1 MTLLDN
7 KYTQHII
14 SIFILLIVA
23 SVYFYPETQGKKILS
38 HDQISS
44 VAAAKEINDYK
55 AKGDKILWT
64 SKVFSGMP
72 AFQVAYSV
80 DENLLLW
87 VYKSNILLP
96 KSLWLSL
103 MLMFG
108 FYLALSI
115 LGYPM
120 GIRLLGAISFA
131 LSTWFLLS
139 IEAGHSTKMVTI
151 AFIPPLI
158 ASILISYRGK
168 WLLGGVLTSLFLGL
182 AIMANH
188 IQIIYYSLFFI
199 TILFGVKLFK
209 ALKEKEIE
217 VFLKR
222 SILLIGFG
230 LLGILPNITLLWT
243 TYDYGNSST
252 RNGKSELTKVTDQ
265 KQGSGLDLDYAMAWS
280 YGQAETINLLIPG
293 LYAPGA
299 SLDKDSETYREL
311 AKKGV
316 PKNQIKDYL
325 KGIPMYY
332 GTQSTPTGPSYM
344 GAGLIFLFLLMLFLY
359 KGNFKWILLG
369 TIGTSIVFSWGGDF
383 LIVNEVFFNHFPLF
397 NKFRTPSM
405 WLFLTMISI
414 TFGAM
419 MALKIIIEKQYDPE
433 KLKKAL
439 FISGGILGGFSII
452 TYLFG
457 GSILDFNGP
466 YDAQLAQN
474 GFPMDSVVQ
483 DRINLVKSDALRTL
497 IIIALLFGIVW
508 AILKNKLKNL
518 TLGLTLI
525 SLIVIGDMWFVGK
538 RFLNS
543 DDFKKAKSFEKS
555 IIATS
560 ADQQVLNDPEVNYR
574 VYNASVNT
582 FNELTPSYFH
592 QHIGGYSAV
601 KLSRYQD
608 LIERQISPQ
617 VQNLMTGLQAGG
629 IPENLLK
636 KAPVLN
642 MLNMKYLIYNKDAA
656 PITNNNAL
664 GSVWFIDKIDWA
676 DNADEEMDKLANF
689 NPKST
694 VVIDSRFKEYVG
706 NLNLSQNP
714 QNSIQLS
721 SFHPDNME
729 YSSSSTSENFAVFSE
744 IWYKG
749 NEDWKAYID
758 GNETEFIR
766 VNYLLRGLK
775 IPAGQHKIEFKF
787 YPKPHYIGSNIS
799 LASSIL
805 IVLMVAGLFIMMA
818 VGKDLPGMIEDKR

>member
-1 MTLLDN
+1 MNIFEN
-7 KYTQHII
+7 KYAQHII
-14 SIFILLIVA
+14 SILILLIVTT
-23 SVYFYPETQGKKILS
+23 VYFYPETQGKKILS
-38 HDQISS
+38 HDQVSS
-44 VAAAKEINDYK
+44 VAAAKEINDY
-55 AKGDKILWT
+55 AEKGDKILWT

-80 DENLLLW
+80 NENLLLW
-87 VYKSNILLP
+87 VYKTHLLLP
-96 KSLWLSL
+96 KSLWLSF

-108 FYLALSI
+108 FYLSLSI
-115 LGYPM
+115 LGHPT

-139 IEAGHSTKMVTI
+139 IEAGHSTKMITI

-182 AIMANH
+182 AIMASH
-188 IQIIYYSLFFI
+188 IQILYYTVFFI
-199 TILFGVKLFK
+199 AILFGVKLFK
-209 ALKEKEIE
+209 ALKEKQIQ

-222 SILLIGFG
+222 TIILIGFG
-230 LLGILPNITLLWT
+230 LLGVLPNITLLWT

-252 RNGKSELTKVTDQ
+252 RNGKSELTQEANQ
-265 KQGSGLDLDYAMAWS
+265 KQGSGLDLNYAMAWS
-280 YGQAETINLLIPG
+280 YGQAETFNLLIPG

-299 SLDKDSETYREL
+299 VLNKDSETYSEF

-316 PKNQIKDYL
+316 PKGQIKDYL

-344 GAGLIFLFLLMLFLY
+344 GAGLIFFFLLMLFLY
-359 KGNFKWILLG
+359 KGNLKWILLG
-369 TIGTSIVFSWGGDF
+369 TIGLSIVFSWGGDF
-383 LIVNEVFFNHFPLF
+383 LIVNEFFFNHFPLF

-414 TFGAM
+414 TLGAM
-419 MALKIIIEKQYDPE
+419 MGLKIIITKEYDSD
-433 KLKKAL
+433 KLKKSL
-439 FISGGILGGFSII
+439 FISGGILGGISII

-457 GSILDFNGP
+457 SSLLDFNGP

-474 GFPMDSVVQ
+474 GFPMDTVVE

-497 IIIALLFGIVW
+497 VIIALLFGTIW
-508 AILKNKLKNL
+508 AVLNNKLKNITLAL
-518 TLGLTLI
+518 TII
-525 SLIVIGDMWFVGK
+525 SLVVIGDMWFVGK

-555 IIATS
+555 IVATA
-560 ADQQVLNDPEVNYR
+560 ADQQILNDKEVNYR
-574 VYNASVNT
+574 VFNASVNS

-608 LIERQISPQ
+608 LIEKHLSKGNMN
-617 VQNLMTGLQAGG
+617 VF
-629 IPENLLK
+629 
-636 KAPVLN
+636 N
-642 MLNMKYLIYNKDAA
+642 MLNAKYF
-656 PITNNNAL
+656 ITGQPGQEVAQQNPGAL
-664 GSVWFIDKIDWA
+664 GSVWFTNNIDWA
-676 DNADEEMDKLANF
+676 KNADEEIEKLTNF
-689 NPKST
+689 DAKNT
-694 VVIDSRFKEYVG
+694 VIIDNRYKTYVG
-706 NLNLSQNP
+706 NLKPNSSS
-714 QNSIQLS
+714 QNSIKLS

-729 YSSSSTSENFAVFSE
+729 YTSNSSSDNFAVFSE

-758 GNETEFIR
+758 GNEAEFIR
-766 VNYLLRGLK
+766 VNYLLRGMK

-787 YPKPHYIGSNIS
+787 HPTSHYVGSKIS
-799 LASSIL
+799 LVSSVIIIL
-805 IVLMVAGLFIMMA
+805 MLLGLITMVVMK
-818 VGKDLPGMIEDKR
+818 KDLPGMKEDLIS

>member
-1 MTLLDN
+1 MTFLDN
-7 KYTQHII
+7 KYIQHIL
-14 SIFILLIVA
+14 SILILLVVA
-23 SVYFYPETQGKKILS
+23 SIYFYPETQGKKILS

-44 VAAAKEINDYK
+44 VAAGKEIKDYK
-55 AKGDKILWT
+55 EKGDKILWT

-80 DENLLLW
+80 DANLLLW
-87 VYKSNILLP
+87 VYKSNVLLP

-108 FYLALSI
+108 FYLSLSI

-158 ASILISYRGK
+158 SSILISYRGK

-182 AIMANH
+182 AIMASH

-199 TILFGVKLFK
+199 AILFGVKLFK
-209 ALKEKEIE
+209 ALKVKEFQ

-222 SILLIGFG
+222 TGILIAFG
-230 LLGILPNITLLWT
+230 LLGVLPNITLLWT
-243 TYDYGNSST
+243 TYDYGDSST
-252 RNGKSELTKVTDQ
+252 RSGKSELTKVTDQ

-293 LYAPGA
+293 VYAPGA
-299 SLDKDSETYREL
+299 SLNKDSETYNEL

-369 TIGTSIVFSWGGDF
+369 TIGVSIVFSWGGDF
-383 LIVNEVFFNHFPLF
+383 LIVNEFFFNNLPLY

-405 WLFLTMISI
+405 WLSLTMIAIS
-414 TFGAM
+414 FGAM
-419 MALKIIIEKQYDPE
+419 MGLKIIIEKQYDSE

-439 FISGGILGGFSII
+439 FISGGVLGGISVI
-452 TYLFG
+452 TYLMG
-457 GSILDFNGP
+457 GSLLDFDGP

-474 GFPMDSVVQ
+474 GFPIDSVIQ

-497 IIIALLFGIVW
+497 TIITLLFGIIW
-508 AILKNKLKNL
+508 AILKSKLKNL
-518 TLGLTLI
+518 TLALTLI

-538 RFLNS
+538 RFLNET
-543 DDFKKAKSFEKS
+543 DFKKAKSFEKS
-555 IIATS
+555 IVATA
-560 ADQQVLNDPEVNYR
+560 ADQQILTDTEVNYR
-574 VYNASVNT
+574 IYNTSVNS

-592 QHIGGYSAV
+592 QHVGGYSAV
-601 KLSRYQD
+601 KLFRYQD
-608 LIERQISPQ
+608 LIERHLSKGNMN
-617 VQNLMTGLQAGG
+617 VF
-629 IPENLLK
+629 
-636 KAPVLN
+636 N
-642 MLNMKYLIYNKDAA
+642 MLNAKYF
-656 PITNNNAL
+656 ITGNPGQEVAQQNPGAL
-664 GSVWFIDKIDWA
+664 GSVWFTNTIDWA
-676 DNADEEMDKLANF
+676 SNADEEMEKLTDF
-689 NPKST
+689 DPKST
-694 VVIDSRFKEYVG
+694 VIIDNRFKDYIG
-706 NLNLSQNP
+706 NLKPSSDI

-729 YSSSSTSENFAVFSE
+729 YTSNCTSENFAVFSE

-758 GNETEFIR
+758 GKETEFIR
-766 VNYLLRGLK
+766 VNYLLRGMK
-775 IPAGQHKIEFKF
+775 IPAGKHEITFKF
-787 YPKPHYIGSNIS
+787 HPTSHYVGSKIS
-799 LASSIL
+799 LVTSIL
-805 IVLMVAGLFIMMA
+805 IVLMILGLLVMA
-818 VGKDLPGMIEDKR
+818 AMNKELPGMKED

>member
-1 MTLLDN
+1 MNLLDN
-7 KYTQHII
+7 KYLQHLVAVII
-14 SIFILLIVA
+14 LIIVA
-23 SVYFYPETQGKKILS
+23 GIYFYPETQGKKILS

-87 VYKSNILLP
+87 VYKSHLLLP
-96 KSLWLSL
+96 KSLWLSV

-108 FYLALSI
+108 FYLSLSI
-115 LGYPM
+115 LGYPL

-139 IEAGHSTKMVTI
+139 IEAGHSIKMVTI
-151 AFIPPLI
+151 SFIPPLI

-199 TILFGVKLFK
+199 AILFGVKLFK
-209 ALKEKEIE
+209 AIKEKEIKP
-217 VFLKR
+217 FLKR
-222 SILLIGFG
+222 SIILVAFG
-230 LLGILPNITLLWT
+230 ILGVLPNITLLWT

-252 RNGKSELTKVTDQ
+252 RNGKSELTKEANG

-280 YGQAETINLLIPG
+280 YGQAETFNLLIPG

-299 SLDKDSETYREL
+299 SLGKDSETYNEL
-311 AKKGV
+311 AKKGI
-316 PKNQIKDYL
+316 PRNQIKNYL

-332 GTQSTPTGPSYM
+332 GTQSTPSGPSYM

-359 KGNFKWILLG
+359 KGSFKWILLG
-369 TIGTSIVFSWGGDF
+369 TIGLSIVFSWGGDF
-383 LIVNEVFFNHFPLF
+383 LIVNEFFFNNFPLF

-419 MALKIIIEKQYDPE
+419 MGLKIIVEKQYDPE

-439 FISGGILGGFSII
+439 YTSGGILGGISII

-457 GSILDFNGP
+457 SSLLDFNGP

-474 GFPMDSVVQ
+474 GFPIDALIQ
-483 DRINLVKSDALRTL
+483 DRLNLVKSDALRTL
-497 IIIALLFGIVW
+497 VIIALLFGIIW
-508 AILKNKLKNL
+508 MLLNNKLKNL

-525 SLIVIGDMWFVGK
+525 SLIVIGDMWTVGK
-538 RFLNS
+538 RFLNN
-543 DDFKKAKSFEKS
+543 DDFKKARSFEKS
-555 IIATS
+555 ILATA
-560 ADQQVLNDPEVNYR
+560 ADQQILTDPEVNYR
-574 VYNASVNT
+574 VFNASVNS

-592 QHIGGYSAV
+592 QHVGGYSAV

-608 LIERQISPQ
+608 LIERHLSKGNMN
-617 VQNLMTGLQAGG
+617 VF
-629 IPENLLK
+629 
-636 KAPVLN
+636 N
-642 MLNMKYLIYNKDAA
+642 MLNTKYF
-656 PITNNNAL
+656 ITGTPGQEVAQQNPGAL
-664 GSVWFIDKIDWA
+664 GSVWFVDKIEWA
-676 DNADEEMDKLANF
+676 QNADEEMDKLTDF
-689 NPKST
+689 DPQST
-694 VVIDSRFKEYVG
+694 VIIDARFKNYIK
-706 NLNLSQNP
+706 NLSPNSSP
-714 QNSIQLS
+714 QNSIKLI
-721 SFHPDNME
+721 SFHPDNMV
-729 YSSSSTSENFAVFSE
+729 YSSNSTTENFAVFSE

-758 GNETEFIR
+758 GKETEFIR
-766 VNYLLRGLK
+766 VNYLLRGMK
-775 IPAGQHKIEFKF
+775 IPAGNHEIVFKF
-787 YPKPHYIGSNIS
+787 YPRSHYIGSKIS
-799 LASSIL
+799 LAASIL
-805 IVLMVAGLFIMMA
+805 IILMLLGLVVMMA
-818 VGKDLPGMIEDKR
+818 MKKPLPGMKEDITS